1 MKELAYSDVLKES
14 WDALKNDLALI
25 AGLTAVYIFG
35 IWVVNHIPF
44 VNFIVVG
51 PMIMGYTRCLIQ
63 IRKKE
68 VIGYNDF
75 FWAFTDFNRLAHAV
89 ILGILTSIGTAI
101 GFVLLIV
108 PGIWFMV
115 SSTFSNAIFLTLKQ
129 DGIEAIKMS
138 MDIVRGRWWNIAG
151 FLLLIMIINIAGGL
165 CFLLG
170 LLVTVPVSM
179 LSMIVALEKLTE
191 VSATPAPSP
200 AAPTEAPANPS

>member
-1 MKELAYSDVLKES
+1 MKELVYSDVFKEA
-14 WDALKNDLALI
+14 WEALKGDLALV

-35 IWVVNHIPF
+35 IWVVNYIPF

-51 PMIMGYTRCLIQ
+51 PLIMGYTRCLIQ

-89 ILGILTSIGTAI
+89 ILGILGSIGTAI

-108 PGIWFMV
+108 PGIWFLV
-115 SSTFSNAIFLTLKQ
+115 SNSFSSAIFLTLKP

-138 MDIVRGRWWNIAG
+138 MDLVRGRWWNIAG
-151 FLLLIMIINIAGGL
+151 FMFMIFLINLAGGL
-165 CFLLG
+165 CFVIG

-179 LSMIVALEKLTE
+179 LSTVIALEKITE
-191 VSATPAPSP
+191 VYATPTP
-200 AAPTEAPANPS
+200 ATEAPANPS